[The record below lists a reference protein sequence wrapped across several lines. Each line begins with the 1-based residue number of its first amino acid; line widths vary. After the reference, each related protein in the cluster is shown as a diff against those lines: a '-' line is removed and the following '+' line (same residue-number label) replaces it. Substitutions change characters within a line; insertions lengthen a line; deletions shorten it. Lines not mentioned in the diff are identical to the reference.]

1 MGSLPAPLRSFLH
14 GRGHEHRK
22 RTLVKT
28 VGYRAVMLLI
38 TVVVAFYVTSDVGDA
53 VNIGIATNALKTGTY
68 YGYERLWSQ
77 VTWGTLSTR

>member
-1 MGSLPAPLRSFLH
+1 
-14 GRGHEHRK
+14 
-22 RTLVKT
+22 
-28 VGYRAVMLLI
+28 MLLI